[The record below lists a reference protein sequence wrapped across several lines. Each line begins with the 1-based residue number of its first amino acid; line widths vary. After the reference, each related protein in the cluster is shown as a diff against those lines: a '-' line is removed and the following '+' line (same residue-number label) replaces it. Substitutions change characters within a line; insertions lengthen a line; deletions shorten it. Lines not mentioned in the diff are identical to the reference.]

1 MLYVGLSAV
10 IVLALLGLGLPAYM
24 AWSGTR
30 VERVPVEEDPKALG
44 LDYEDVSFPSRGDE
58 IILRGWYLPTSQ
70 SRRCIIIIH
79 GIEKHRAD
87 PTIGILPLAKSLVE
101 HGYNVLLFD
110 LRGHG
115 ESGGNRLSMGYY
127 ERLDVLGAVDYLRS
141 RGFQEQSIGL
151 LGFSLGA
158 AAAILAAAQEPD
170 IPVVADSSF
179 ADVTELMRRE
189 LPKHRLPGF
198 FFYPM
203 AFMLKLMYG
212 IDLGAIRPLDAV
224 GHLSR
229 PILFIHG
236 EADSTVP
243 PDHSQRLFQASHN
256 PNAQLWIVPGAE
268 HVQAYHTHPEE
279 YVARICAFFDQALR

>member
-101 HGYNVLLFD
+101 HGYNV
-110 LRGHG
+110 
-115 ESGGNRLSMGYY
+115 
-127 ERLDVLGAVDYLRS
+127 
-141 RGFQEQSIGL
+141 
-151 LGFSLGA
+151 
-158 AAAILAAAQEPD
+158 
-170 IPVVADSSF
+170 PVSY
-179 ADVTELMRRE
+179 THLT
-189 LPKHRLPGF
+189 LPTK
-198 FFYPM
+198 
-203 AFMLKLMYG
+203 A
-212 IDLGAIRPLDAV
+212 
-224 GHLSR
+224 
-229 PILFIHG
+229 
-236 EADSTVP
+236 
-243 PDHSQRLFQASHN
+243 
-256 PNAQLWIVPGAE
+256 
-268 HVQAYHTHPEE
+268 
-279 YVARICAFFDQALR
+279 